1 MMTDAICITLFY
13 LFLLSNQQSEYLSA
27 NAAAHSWATG
37 RALLKVKRRH
47 KVGKLFLNLIFLN
60 IF

>member
-13 LFLLSNQQSEYLSA
+13 LFLLSNQKSECLSA

-37 RALLKVKRRH
+37 RALLKVKKRH
-47 KVGKLFLNLIFLN
+47 KVGKLLLKLIYFR
-60 IF
+60 FF